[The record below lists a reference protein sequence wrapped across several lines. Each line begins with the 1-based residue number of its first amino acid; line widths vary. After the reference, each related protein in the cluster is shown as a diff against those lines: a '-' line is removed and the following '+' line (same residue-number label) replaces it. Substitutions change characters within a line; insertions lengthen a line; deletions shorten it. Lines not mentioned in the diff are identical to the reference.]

1 MITQVAAPYDRSLR
15 TSGPD
20 RTLCGTE
27 TLNRVETAA
36 TLISMPRQDEWT
48 VLKAATTSWMYTSIP
63 YEVAQL
69 IGARED
75 VIKKLPPHLRTLAFL
90 DRGPGRLRIVP
101 SYNSQELLQKEMYGV
116 VSLCKI
122 NPHLAIRITEKVAKH
137 LELDVRRKG
146 NGGFESYDPIA
157 FVARLQEYRGY
168 VEAASKGDPYEPREA
183 GHVYITKAAFKG
195 KWVWPSLDED
205 ENRGR

>member
-1 MITQVAAPYDRSLR
+1 M
-15 TSGPD
+15 
-20 RTLCGTE
+20 E
-27 TLNRVETAA
+27 TLNRIEATA
-36 TLISMPRQDEWT
+36 TPIPMPRQDEWT
-48 VLKAATTSWMYTSIP
+48 VLKACTTSWMYTSIP

-75 VIKKLPPHLRTLAFL
+75 VIEKLPPHLRTLAFL

-122 NPHLAIRITEKVAKH
+122 NPHLAIRITEKAAKH

-146 NGGFESYDPIA
+146 NGGFECFDPIA
-157 FVARLQEYRGY
+157 FVAPLQEYRGY
-168 VEAASKGDPYEPREA
+168 VDAASKGTVYEPREV
-183 GHVYITKAAFKG
+183 GHVYLTKATFKG
-195 KWVWPSLDED
+195 KWAWPSMDEI
-205 ENRGR
+205 ESKAR

>member
-1 MITQVAAPYDRSLR
+1 
-15 TSGPD
+15 
-20 RTLCGTE
+20 
-27 TLNRVETAA
+27 
-36 TLISMPRQDEWT
+36 MPRQDEWM

-69 IGARED
+69 IGAQE
-75 VIKKLPPHLRTLAFL
+75 VTIEKMPPHLRTLAFL

-101 SYNSQELLQKEMYGV
+101 SYNSQELLHEEMYGV

-146 NGGFESYDPIA
+146 NRGFESYDPIA
-157 FVARLQEYRGY
+157 FVAPLHEYREY
-168 VEAASKGDPYEPREA
+168 VEAASKGTTYEPREVS
-183 GHVYITKAAFKG
+183 HIYMMKATFKG
-195 KWVWPSLDED
+195 KWVWPTVDEV
-205 ENRGR
+205 ESKGR

>member
-1 MITQVAAPYDRSLR
+1 
-15 TSGPD
+15 
-20 RTLCGTE
+20 
-27 TLNRVETAA
+27 
-36 TLISMPRQDEWT
+36 MPRQDEWT

-75 VIKKLPPHLRTLAFL
+75 VIEKLPAHLRTLAFL

-116 VSLCKI
+116 VALCKI
-122 NPHLAIRITEKVAKH
+122 NPHLAIRITEKVARH

-146 NGGFESYDPIA
+146 NRGFESYDPIA
-157 FVARLQEYRGY
+157 FVAPSDEYRGY
-168 VEAASKGDPYEPREA
+168 VEAAAKGGTYEPKEV
-183 GHVYITKAAFKG
+183 GHVYLVKAAFKG
-195 KWVWPSLDED
+195 KWAWPSVDEV
-205 ENRGR
+205 EKEGR

>member
-1 MITQVAAPYDRSLR
+1 
-15 TSGPD
+15 
-20 RTLCGTE
+20 
-27 TLNRVETAA
+27 
-36 TLISMPRQDEWT
+36 MPRQDEWT

-75 VIKKLPPHLRTLAFL
+75 VIEKLPSHLRTLAFL

-146 NGGFESYDPIA
+146 SRGFESYDPIA
-157 FVARLQEYRGY
+157 FVAPSDEYRGC
-168 VEAASKGDPYEPREA
+168 VEAAAKGGTYEPKEV
-183 GHVYITKAAFKG
+183 GHVYLTKATFKG
-195 KWVWPSLDED
+195 KWAWPSMDEI
-205 ENRGR
+205 ESKAR

>member
-1 MITQVAAPYDRSLR
+1 
-15 TSGPD
+15 
-20 RTLCGTE
+20 
-27 TLNRVETAA
+27 
-36 TLISMPRQDEWT
+36 MPRQDEWT
-48 VLKAATTSWMYTSIP
+48 VLKACTTSWMYTSIP

-75 VIKKLPPHLRTLAFL
+75 VIEKLPPHLRTLAFL

-122 NPHLAIRITEKVAKH
+122 NPHLAIRITEKAAKH

-146 NGGFESYDPIA
+146 NGGFECFDPIA
-157 FVARLQEYRGY
+157 FVAPLQEYRGY
-168 VEAASKGDPYEPREA
+168 VDAASKGTVYEPREV
-183 GHVYITKAAFKG
+183 GHVYLTKASFKG
-195 KWVWPSLDED
+195 KWAWPTVDEV
-205 ENRGR
+205 ESKGR